1 MIVQNLAVQ
10 RGQWLSQSFLSIF
23 GCQNDTLKFCN
34 DTINSESQ
42 DMVLPC
48 IEVKRI
54 EESMSSC
61 TRLLQF

>member
-23 GCQNDTLKFCN
+23 GCQNGTLKFCN